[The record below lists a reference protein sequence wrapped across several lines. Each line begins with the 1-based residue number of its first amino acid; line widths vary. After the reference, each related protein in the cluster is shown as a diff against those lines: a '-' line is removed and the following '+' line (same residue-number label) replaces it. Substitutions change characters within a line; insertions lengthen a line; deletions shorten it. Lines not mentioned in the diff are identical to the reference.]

1 MRLFKKKARNRK
13 VFGFLCDQGV
23 AQGARL
29 MAKAMGFPIYVLTE
43 HALQIGFAEITPLLN
58 NEKAREELEYHLR
71 ADHLLPPHLGKP
83 ITDYDEKFL
92 SDRKQ
97 DVIKQLIEAEMTS
110 EDVEDSSRYLFA
122 LATIFGIKPLFLIGF
137 LQELLLRDRYP
148 KDWSKPY
155 NPNRSVNYIAKREEQ
170 KKKDEFCDDD
180 GPEEE

>member
-1 MRLFKKKARNRK
+1 MKLFRRKSKNRK
-13 VFGFLCDQGV
+13 VFGFQCDQGV

-29 MAKAMGFPIYVLTE
+29 MARALGFPIYVLTE

-71 ADHLLPPHLGKP
+71 ADHLLPPNLGKP
-83 ITDYDEKFL
+83 VTDYDKRFL

-97 DVIKQLIEAEMTS
+97 DVIKQLIEAETDS
-110 EDVEDSSRYLFA
+110 IDVEDASRYLFA

-137 LQELLLRDRYP
+137 LQELLLRDKYP

-155 NPNRSVNYIAKREEQ
+155 NPNRSDYYSAKREEE
-170 KKKDEFCDDD
+170 KKKDEFREADDL
-180 GPEEE
+180 EEE